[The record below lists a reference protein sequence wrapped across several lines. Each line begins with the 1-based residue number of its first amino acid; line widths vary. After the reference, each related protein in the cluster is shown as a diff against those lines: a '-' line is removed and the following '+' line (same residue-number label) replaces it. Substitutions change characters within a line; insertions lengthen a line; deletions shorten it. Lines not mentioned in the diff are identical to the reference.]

1 MLRLASLAAA
11 VVLAQNAPAPMT
23 FELPPP
29 TGPSPI
35 GTSRWLVTDTTRR
48 ETFASSD
55 TPRQLPVVAW
65 YPAAT
70 PLEGAPAPYLRE
82 GPVEAQAFSRLFF
95 RGQPSGFDYLA
106 GVRTHASLDAPPV
119 TRPAQLPLLLFSHGY
134 TGVPSAHTALLED
147 LASHGF
153 VVLSVVHPYE
163 ATGATLDGGREVSM
177 LDAAGTI
184 RQEIRE
190 VFGEWGT
197 EDAAMASVTAAA
209 TEPEQ
214 RRLLRGYLDTL
225 SNTTRVVD
233 RWVADARAVLDQLPA
248 LDPATAAGRLA
259 RRVDASRVGA
269 LGHSMGGVAAGQFC
283 LEDRRCRAAANLD
296 GIPQYGSMFNTR
308 FGRPFLMVYSAR
320 PGRTGASDAIYRP
333 AAAPYI
339 RADVSGTLH
348 LDFTDMAFWTPLRER
363 KALGAIDPVRAT
375 AITRRVVREF
385 FDQEFRR
392 TRSALLEGTETTPDV
407 TVKTMR

>member
-1 MLRLASLAAA
+1 MLRLASLAVALA
-11 VVLAQNAPAPMT
+11 VAQNTPAPMT

-35 GTSRWLVTDTTRR
+35 GTTRWVVTDTARR
-48 ETFASSD
+48 ETFVSSGE
-55 TPRQLPVVAW
+55 PRQVPVVAW

-70 PLEGAPAPYLRE
+70 PLRGASAPYLRE
-82 GPVEAQAFSRLFF
+82 GSVEAQAFSRLFF
-95 RGQPSGFDYLA
+95 RGQASGFDGLS
-106 GVRTHASLDAPPV
+106 GVRTHAAVDAPLAA
-119 TRPAQLPLLLFSHGY
+119 RPARLPLLLFSHGY

-163 ATGATLDGGREVSM
+163 ATGTTLDGGHEVSM
-177 LDAAGTI
+177 LDAAGTMRQPI
-184 RQEIRE
+184 RD

-197 EDAAMASVTAAA
+197 EDAAMASVTAAG
-209 TEPEQ
+209 TEQEQ

-225 SNTTRVVD
+225 TNTTQVVD
-233 RWVADARAVLDQLPA
+233 RWVADARAVLDHLPA
-248 LDPATAAGRLA
+248 LDPATPAGRLA
-259 RRVDASRVGA
+259 RRVEASRVGA
-269 LGHSMGGVAAGQFC
+269 VGHSMGGVTAGQFC
-283 LEDRRCRAAANLD
+283 LEDQRCRAAANLD
-296 GIPQYGSMFNTR
+296 GIPQYGSMFDR
-308 FGRPFLMVYSAR
+308 RLGRPFLMVYSAR

-385 FDQEFRR
+385 FDQELRGR
-392 TRSALLEGTETTPDV
+392 RSAFLEGKETMPGV
-407 TVKTMR
+407 TVKTVK